1 MQKALKSFFFVQRID
16 SLTRFFGVK
25 TATLHLFRRNVHN
38 ANSHSQPATD
48 SRSERS
54 LDVMGTTDERFG

>member
-1 MQKALKSFFFVQRID
+1 MQKKALKSFFQRID
-16 SLTRFFGVK
+16 SLTLCFSVK

-38 ANSHSQPATD
+38 ANSQSQPATD
-48 SRSERS
+48 SRPERS